1 MKIPRGL
8 SASQLIKLV
17 EKFGFNVSRQSGSH
31 TRLPSNLMGEHHM
44 TIPNHSPLKLGML
57 NVILNDVAA
66 YSGKDKTQLI
76 SELF

>member
-1 MKIPRGL
+1 
-8 SASQLIKLV
+8 
-17 EKFGFNVSRQSGSH
+17 
-31 TRLPSNLMGEHHM
+31 M